1 MSLTGRAYRCRVAGR
16 RLVRPIFSFAAV
28 GLLSTVPLVACSDD
42 SSDSQVDASAAIT
55 AVVDWQAAQW
65 VPPPEADENALPVI
79 YVVAADGGE
88 IGVSVQASVTEA
100 TVDEAIVR
108 FADKPGD
115 AFDHDEDGSP
125 VHDDGVMLAIGPIPE
140 PSRRVKLNVDRY
152 EVADRPEKL
161 ALQIAARTPTDDIPR
176 RAEVTAT
183 TPRS

>member
-1 MSLTGRAYRCRVAGR
+1 M
-16 RLVRPIFSFAAV
+16 RPIVKFAAV
-28 GLLSTVPLVACSDD
+28 GLLSAVPLVACSDE
-42 SSDSQVDASAAIT
+42 SSGSAVDASAAIT
-55 AVVDWQAAQW
+55 AVIDWQAAQW
-65 VPPPEADENALPVI
+65 VPPPDADEGALPVI

-108 FADKPGD
+108 FADKPAD
-115 AFDHDEDGSP
+115 AFDHDQEGSP

-140 PSRRVKLNVDRY
+140 RSRRVKVNVDRY

-161 ALQIAARTPTDDIPR
+161 ALQIAARQPTDDNPR
-176 RAEVTAT
+176 RAEVAAT